1 MIATLSLDVPTRAKQ
16 THSLRQVTPLWP
28 VLRDEA
34 WSDLSVDLCLD
45 VEGNFV
51 GVCGVLKGLISLLRD
66 KSVEVKFREEEVT
79 RLRGMAEGLQDLVN
93 ELARQLER
101 RSS

>member
-16 THSLRQVTPLWP
+16 THSLRQVTTLWP
-28 VLRDEA
+28 VLQDKA

-45 VEGNFV
+45 LEGNYV
-51 GVCGVLKGLISLLRD
+51 GVCGVLNGLIVLLRD
-66 KSVEVKFREEEVT
+66 QSVEVKFREEEIT
-79 RLRGMAEGLQDLVN
+79 RLRGMAEGLQGLVD
-93 ELARQLER
+93 ELARQLEQ